1 MIKFTEQNVS
11 LLETI
16 DKDLKLVL
24 NRTKKKKLWPRFILN
39 LEVLYNKY
47 VKKSPMV
54 ELSEFLVNPGSD
66 VVLKTIS
73 NLHLTEKKN
82 GR

>member
-1 MIKFTEQNVS
+1 MIKFTEQSVS

-24 NRTKKKKLWPRFILN
+24 NRTNKKKLWSRFILN

-54 ELSEFLVNPGSD
+54 ELSEFLINPGSD

>member
-1 MIKFTEQNVS
+1 MIKFTEQSVS

-24 NRTKKKKLWPRFILN
+24 NRTNKKKLWSRFILN

-73 NLHLTEKKN
+73 NLHLTEKEN

>member
-1 MIKFTEQNVS
+1 MIKFTEQNIR

-16 DKDLKLVL
+16 DSDLKLLL
-24 NRTKKKKLWPRFILN
+24 NRTDKKLLWSRFILN

-47 VKKSPMV
+47 IKKSPMV
-54 ELSEFLVNPGSD
+54 DISEFLVNPGSD

>member
-1 MIKFTEQNVS
+1 MIKFTEQNIR

-16 DKDLKLVL
+16 DSDLKLVL
-24 NRTKKKKLWPRFILN
+24 NRTNKKKLWSRFILN

-47 VKKSPMV
+47 VKKSPMI

>member
-1 MIKFTEQNVS
+1 MIKFTEQSVS

-24 NRTKKKKLWPRFILN
+24 NRTNKKKLWSRFILN

-47 VKKSPMV
+47 VILCVIVVSI
-54 ELSEFLVNPGSD
+54 LSSLDLLIIARIMLYS
-66 VVLKTIS
+66 
-73 NLHLTEKKN
+73 
-82 GR
+82 

>member
-1 MIKFTEQNVS
+1 MIKFTEQNIR

-16 DKDLKLVL
+16 DSDLKLVL
-24 NRTKKKKLWPRFILN
+24 NRTNKKKVWSRFILN

-47 VKKSPMV
+47 VKKSPMI

-73 NLHLTEKKN
+73 NLHLTEKEN

>member
-1 MIKFTEQNVS
+1 MIKFTEQSVS

-24 NRTKKKKLWPRFILN
+24 NRTNKKKLWSRFILN

>member
-1 MIKFTEQNVS
+1 MIKFTEQNIR

-16 DKDLKLVL
+16 DSDLKLVL
-24 NRTKKKKLWPRFILN
+24 NRTNKKKLWSRFILN

-73 NLHLTEKKN
+73 NLHLMEKKN

>member
-1 MIKFTEQNVS
+1 MIKFTEQSVS
-11 LLETI
+11 LLEII

-24 NRTKKKKLWPRFILN
+24 NRTNKKKLWSRFILN

>member
-1 MIKFTEQNVS
+1 MIKFTEQNIR

-16 DKDLKLVL
+16 DSDLKLVL
-24 NRTKKKKLWPRFILN
+24 NRTNKKKLWSRFILN

-47 VKKSPMV
+47 VKKSPMI

-73 NLHLTEKKN
+73 NLHLTEK
-82 GR
+82 

>member
-1 MIKFTEQNVS
+1 MIKFTEQNIR

-16 DKDLKLVL
+16 DSDLKLVL
-24 NRTKKKKLWPRFILN
+24 NRTNKKKLWSRFILN

-47 VKKSPMV
+47 VKKSPMI

-73 NLHLTEKKN
+73 NLHLTEKEN

>member
-1 MIKFTEQNVS
+1 MI
-11 LLETI
+11 
-16 DKDLKLVL
+16 
-24 NRTKKKKLWPRFILN
+24 
-39 LEVLYNKY
+39 
-47 VKKSPMV
+47 

-73 NLHLTEKKN
+73 NLHLTEKEN

>member
-1 MIKFTEQNVS
+1 MIKFTEQSVS

-24 NRTKKKKLWPRFILN
+24 NGTNKKKLWSRFILN

>member
-1 MIKFTEQNVS
+1 MIKFTEQSVS

-24 NRTKKKKLWPRFILN
+24 NRTNKKKLWSRFILN

-47 VKKSPMV
+47 VKKSPMI